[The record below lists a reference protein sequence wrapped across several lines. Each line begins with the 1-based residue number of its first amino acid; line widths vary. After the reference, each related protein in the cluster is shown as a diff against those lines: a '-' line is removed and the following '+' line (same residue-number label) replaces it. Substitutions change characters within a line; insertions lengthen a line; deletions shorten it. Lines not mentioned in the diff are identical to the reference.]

1 MSPLWA
7 ETRHPSTARPLP
19 RWGGGLIFF
28 VGLGQAE
35 KAGTMRKIRVL
46 VNEAPVELDEGTSLR
61 AVKERFKP
69 QADLVIHNGF
79 PQDADPLLKDGDQ
92 VVLIRRG
99 EVPSAHEL
107 EALMVARHTPG
118 VHQRV
123 KEARVGIAG
132 LGGLGSAVAVALAR
146 VGLGT
151 LVIADFDVV
160 EPSNLNRQQYFVD
173 QIGMSKVQAMRENLG
188 RINPYVHIEG
198 HEVMLTRE
206 EIPRIFASTPI
217 VVEAFD
223 KAEMKAMLI
232 TTVLEKMPGHIV
244 VAASGLAGYG
254 PSNTIRTE
262 GVSPWLYVVGDQVSA
277 ATPGS
282 GLMAPRVGIAAHHQ
296 ANLVL
301 RLILGEEGGSQR
313 QEGIHGH
320 P

>member
-1 MSPLWA
+1 
-7 ETRHPSTARPLP
+7 
-19 RWGGGLIFF
+19 
-28 VGLGQAE
+28 
-35 KAGTMRKIRVL
+35 MRKIRVL
-46 VNEAPVELDEGTSLR
+46 VNEDPVELDEGTSLR

-69 QADLVIHNGF
+69 QADLVIHNRF
-79 PQDADPLLKDGDQ
+79 PQAADPLLEDGDQ
-92 VVLIRRG
+92 VVLIKKG

-107 EALMVARHTPG
+107 EALMVARHSPG
-118 VHQRV
+118 VHQKV
-123 KEARVGIAG
+123 KAARVGIAG

-146 VGLGT
+146 VGVGT

-173 QIGMSKVQAMRENLG
+173 QIGMSKVQAMRENLA
-188 RINPYVHIEG
+188 RINPYVRVEG
-198 HEVMLTRE
+198 HEAVLDRQNV
-206 EIPRIFASTPI
+206 PAIFASTPI
-217 VVEAFD
+217 IVEAFD
-223 KAEMKAMLI
+223 RAEMKEMLI
-232 TTVLEKMPGHIV
+232 TTVLEKMPGHTV

-262 GVSPWLYVVGDQVSA
+262 SISPQLYIVGDQVSA
-277 ATPGS
+277 ATPGC

-313 QEGIHGH
+313 QEGIYGH

>member
-1 MSPLWA
+1 MP
-7 ETRHPSTARPLP
+7 
-19 RWGGGLIFF
+19 
-28 VGLGQAE
+28 
-35 KAGTMRKIRVL
+35 KIRVL
-46 VNEAPVELDEGTSLR
+46 VNEGPVELDEGTSLR

-79 PQDADPLLKDGDQ
+79 PQDGDPLLRDGDQ
-92 VVLIRRG
+92 VVLIRKG

-107 EALMVARHTPG
+107 ESLMVSRHSPG

-123 KEARVGIAG
+123 KAARVGIAG
-132 LGGLGSAVAVALAR
+132 LGGLGSSVAMALAR

-173 QIGMSKVQAMRENLG
+173 QIGMSKVKAMRDNLG
-188 RINPYVHIEG
+188 RINPYVRVEG

-206 EIPRIFASTPI
+206 NIPLIFASTPI
-217 VVEAFD
+217 IVEAFD
-223 KAEMKAMLI
+223 RAEMKEMLI
-232 TTVLEKMPGHIV
+232 TTVLDRMPGHTV

-262 GVSPWLYVVGDQVSA
+262 SVSPRLYIVGDQVSA
-277 ATPGS
+277 AKPGC

-301 RLILGEEGGSQR
+301 RLILGAEEGPSQE
-313 QEGIHGH
+313 Q
-320 P
+320 